1 MFIVRQIG
9 YFCGKKGRKQR
20 LLMLKTKSKP
30 LKLNQVVIANISLN
44 NILKEKLQSGE
55 MGREKKKGEVISA
68 QRKKNCQARFF
79 FFRAKGFSR
88 ISTYV

>member
-20 LLMLKTKSKP
+20 LLMQTKSKP

-44 NILKEKLQSGE
+44 NIMKEKLQSGE
-55 MGREKKKGEVISA
+55 MGREKKRRSDK
-68 QRKKNCQARFF
+68 R
-79 FFRAKGFSR
+79 
-88 ISTYV
+88 TT

>member
-1 MFIVRQIG
+1 
-9 YFCGKKGRKQR
+9 
-20 LLMLKTKSKP
+20 MLKTKSKP

-44 NILKEKLQSGE
+44 NNMKEKLQSGE

-79 FFRAKGFSR
+79 FFEPRVSAGYLLTFNL
-88 ISTYV
+88 V

>member
-1 MFIVRQIG
+1 
-9 YFCGKKGRKQR
+9 
-20 LLMLKTKSKP
+20 MLKTKSKP
-30 LKLNQVVIANISLN
+30 FKLNQVVIANISLN
-44 NILKEKLQSGE
+44 NNMKEKLQSGE

>member
-1 MFIVRQIG
+1 
-9 YFCGKKGRKQR
+9 
-20 LLMLKTKSKP
+20 MLKTKSKP

-44 NILKEKLQSGE
+44 NIMKEKLQSGE

-79 FFRAKGFSR
+79 FFFEPRVSAGYLLTFNL
-88 ISTYV
+88 VW

>member
-1 MFIVRQIG
+1 M
-9 YFCGKKGRKQR
+9 
-20 LLMLKTKSKP
+20 
-30 LKLNQVVIANISLN
+30 
-44 NILKEKLQSGE
+44 KEKLQSGE

>member
-1 MFIVRQIG
+1 
-9 YFCGKKGRKQR
+9 
-20 LLMLKTKSKP
+20 MLKTKSKP

-44 NILKEKLQSGE
+44 NIMKEKLQSGE

-79 FFRAKGFSR
+79 FFFEPRVSAGYLLTFNL
-88 ISTYV
+88 V

>member
-1 MFIVRQIG
+1 
-9 YFCGKKGRKQR
+9 
-20 LLMLKTKSKP
+20 MLKTKSKP

-44 NILKEKLQSGE
+44 NIMKEKLQSGE

-68 QRKKNCQARFF
+68 QRKKKTVEHISF